1 MNTNFL
7 RTQIL
12 QSHKKRGRKFS
23 FSIFIRFI
31 SRGLPKLSLNPV
43 KSYDNASLHKEIIFK
58 DNKDK
63 AFVYRWIN
71 KLNGKQYLGS
81 TSNGRR
87 RLLTYFDDNS
97 LRVANMPIYNA
108 ILKYGRDNFI
118 FEIIEICQPDE
129 AIQREQF
136 YLDHFDFEYN
146 VLAKADSILGYKHTI
161 ETLCKMKGRQNVLGY
176 KHSPETLDKL
186 RESQLNQIHSLE
198 DKEKATQRDKWVER
212 KFKKSIEEGLSTR
225 ETNQLNTRQPI
236 KGKSVVVTN
245 IKTNKTTEYISISEA
260 ALALNVTRTTL
271 RTYIKNKTVFVLKKQ
286 EGNNLIKENFLI
298 TVKNK

>member
-1 MNTNFL
+1 MNTNLL

-118 FEIIEICQPDE
+118 
-129 AIQREQF
+129 R
-136 YLDHFDFEYN
+136 
-146 VLAKADSILGYKHTI
+146 LA
-161 ETLCKMKGRQNVLGY
+161 
-176 KHSPETLDKL
+176 
-186 RESQLNQIHSLE
+186 
-198 DKEKATQRDKWVER
+198 
-212 KFKKSIEEGLSTR
+212 
-225 ETNQLNTRQPI
+225 
-236 KGKSVVVTN
+236 
-245 IKTNKTTEYISISEA
+245 
-260 ALALNVTRTTL
+260 
-271 RTYIKNKTVFVLKKQ
+271 
-286 EGNNLIKENFLI
+286 
-298 TVKNK
+298 